1 MLIGYRYML
10 KEISKNLAE
19 DNITFGELSRRLNL
33 GPEELKKLL
42 ETMEKRGDL
51 ESSCMDSPFMAAP
64 KCAGCAMGQ
73 ACAGTNL
80 GIGKTY
86 RLTEQGKKLCNE

>member
-1 MLIGYRYML
+1 MIIGYRYML

-33 GPEELKKLL
+33 SPKELKNVL
-42 ETMEKRGDL
+42 ESMEQRGDL
-51 ESSCMDSPFMAAP
+51 EGSCMDSLSEAT

-73 ACAGTNL
+73 ACPGTNL
-80 GIGKTY
+80 GVGKTY
-86 RLTEQGKKLCNE
+86 RLTEQGRRICNE